1 MLRITFIDTDSEEKW
16 VLQGRLIGPWAAEL
30 LSSWKKA
37 HHENQDR
44 NCTVD
49 LCQVTFIDAKG
60 EKVLTKMIREGAHFV
75 VSGLYATHVVK
86 NLEDRC
92 KGRNGK

>member
-30 LSSWKKA
+30 LSNWKKA
-37 HHENQDR
+37 HHENQHR
-44 NCTVD
+44 ECVVD
-49 LCQVTFIDAKG
+49 LSQVTFIDANG
-60 EKVLTKMIREGAHFV
+60 EKVLTKMILGGARCV

-86 NLEDRC
+86 NLENRC